1 MTLYVNGRNKKDM
14 NVKEKLT
21 LNVEQE
27 MKEKARQ
34 LSDETRISI
43 SEIFELLIR
52 GLTES
57 EILKLYNKKRKEG

>member
-1 MTLYVNGRNKKDM
+1 MNGRNKKDM

-34 LSDETRISI
+34 LSDKTRISI

>member
-1 MTLYVNGRNKKDM
+1 M

>member
-1 MTLYVNGRNKKDM
+1 MNGRNKKDM

>member
-1 MTLYVNGRNKKDM
+1 M
-14 NVKEKLT
+14 NMKEKLT